1 MDSDNHQHTYTFGN
15 VNECISIFYHY
26 SAFLQPY
33 TGSLRQYNLQGYS
46 LLQHFHLQSYDKFC

>member
-15 VNECISIFYHY
+15 VNECVSIFYHY

-33 TGSLRQYNLQGYS
+33 SMHPTPFCHNL
-46 LLQHFHLQSYDKFC
+46 